1 MSETVFQ
8 KIISGDILAAVVY
21 ESDTTFAFLDH
32 NPTHKGHTLVI
43 PKKPVVDIFTLTD
56 PEAGDLMR
64 TIVRVANAV
73 QKATG
78 APGVNIISN
87 NGVEAGQE
95 VLHLHFHV
103 VPRFDKE
110 EFRPLPRTTY
120 ANDEEQFE
128 FAKKI
133 SEALQ

>member
-32 NPTHKGHTLVI
+32 NPVHKGHTLVI

-73 QKATG
+73 QKAIG

-110 EFRPLPRTTY
+110 ELRPLPRTTY